1 MFYIII
7 WTFSNI
13 LHNFRDASLKTLF
26 LIVNGIA
33 NSKVKLTDNLQ
44 NFDNDFTLFETSGLW
59 NQQKLEL
66 TQKTV
71 YYSMQ

>member
-13 LHNFRDASLKTLF
+13 LHNFRDASLQTLF